1 MEVWCKFVSGLLLS
15 ACALFAPLSPLVWCV
30 VTFIAIDF
38 ITGVAAS
45 YARAQR
51 EAKEWYFRSYYAWR
65 TVYKLGFTII
75 AIGMAWVLQECVMTF
90 VELNLARLLTG
101 FVCGVEMWSFLENAA
116 QISDAPLFRWLQ
128 KYVYRK
134 VKDKL

>member
-1 MEVWCKFVSGLLLS
+1 MEIWYKFYSGMLLS
-15 ACALFAPLSPLVWCV
+15 ICALFAPITPLVWCV
-30 VTFIAIDF
+30 VTFIGIDF

-45 YARAQR
+45 RARAQQ
-51 EAKEWYFRSYYAWR
+51 ESKEWYFRSYYAWR
-65 TVYKLGFTII
+65 TIYKLGFTIV
-75 AIGMAWVLQECVMTF
+75 AIGMAWLLDEQIMTF
-90 VELNLARLLTG
+90 VTLNLARLVTG

-116 QISDAPLFRWLQ
+116 QISDAPIFKWLQ